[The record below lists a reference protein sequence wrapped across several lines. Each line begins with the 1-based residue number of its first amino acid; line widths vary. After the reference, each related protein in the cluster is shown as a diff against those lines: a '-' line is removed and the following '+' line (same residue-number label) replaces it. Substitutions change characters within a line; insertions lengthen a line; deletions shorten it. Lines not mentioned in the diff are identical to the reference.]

1 MSSSAKLSPGKP
13 IIEQPLTKSNQDIL
27 SISLFTAFLP
37 LSTKSQLKPNL
48 SHNLNASH
56 AICGTENCPN
66 LKKTPSAIATSAP
79 DTSTRR
85 AKHVSLVR
93 TGISQRREWLT
104 ESGSRLGSL
113 QRKIRRG
120 RVRDIVVLNVGIVG
134 WILRPVF
141 QLLLIKIG
149 DLWTVHVVLFMNA
162 GWFEL

>member
-93 TGISQRREWLT
+93 TGISQRRE
-104 ESGSRLGSL
+104 
-113 QRKIRRG
+113 
-120 RVRDIVVLNVGIVG
+120 
-134 WILRPVF
+134 
-141 QLLLIKIG
+141 
-149 DLWTVHVVLFMNA
+149 
-162 GWFEL
+162 